1 MSMKLTSALYALL
14 RAWES
19 LYHAWLCQWWNGL
32 KRFITDRSEVSMSSV
47 ELFLLLAVLY
57 LAWTGDKAEKRLNER
72 INELREMLEER
83 G

>member
-1 MSMKLTSALYALL
+1 
-14 RAWES
+14 
-19 LYHAWLCQWWNGL
+19 
-32 KRFITDRSEVSMSSV
+32 MSSV